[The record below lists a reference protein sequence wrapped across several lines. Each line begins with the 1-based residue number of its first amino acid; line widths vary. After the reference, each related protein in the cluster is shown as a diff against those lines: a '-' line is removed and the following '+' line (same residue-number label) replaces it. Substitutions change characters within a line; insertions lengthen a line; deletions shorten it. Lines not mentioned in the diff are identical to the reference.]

1 MTPDRAVQPGTFIFL
16 TYPQAKFRG
25 NCEATLDWWVGSK
38 TCDGDGRVESMTFTF
53 PPDAT
58 DGTMSACVV
67 TNGAGSDGECSAGG
81 QACSRAI
88 QYHEFLPGQTSRHV
102 HEYCACN

>member
-1 MTPDRAVQPGTFIFL
+1 MYLDILDREEG
-16 TYPQAKFRG
+16 PQDLL
-25 NCEATLDWWVGSK
+25 CLE
-38 TCDGDGRVESMTFTF
+38 FTF

-67 TNGAGSDGECSAGG
+67 TNGAGSDEECSVGG

-88 QYHEFLPGQTSRHV
+88 QYHEFLPGQTPIHI
-102 HEYCACN
+102 HEYCACD

>member
-1 MTPDRAVQPGTFIFL
+1 VQSSARLIHSHFSYSIL
-16 TYPQAKFRG
+16 TGLRT
-25 NCEATLDWWVGSK
+25 CEATLDWWVGSK
-38 TCDGDGRVESMTFTF
+38 TCDGDIFDSMTFTF

-67 TNGAGSDGECSAGG
+67 TNGAGTDEECSVGG

-88 QYHEFLPGQTSRHV
+88 QYHEFLPDQTPWHI

>member
-1 MTPDRAVQPGTFIFL
+1 MARLLI
-16 TYPQAKFRG
+16 
-25 NCEATLDWWVGSK
+25 
-38 TCDGDGRVESMTFTF
+38 ESMTFTF

>member
-1 MTPDRAVQPGTFIFL
+1 MARLLILLACARVAAGVMDALDIKAV
-16 TYPQAKFRG
+16 
-25 NCEATLDWWVGSK
+25 CEVPTDGGPRKIYLD
-38 TCDGDGRVESMTFTF
+38 MTFTF